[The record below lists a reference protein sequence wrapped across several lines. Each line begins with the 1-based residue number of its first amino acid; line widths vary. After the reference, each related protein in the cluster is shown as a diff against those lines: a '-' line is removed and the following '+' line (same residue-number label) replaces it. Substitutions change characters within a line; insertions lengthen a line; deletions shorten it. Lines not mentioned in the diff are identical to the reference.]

1 MHIADGAVSLPVAGA
16 AALGAGAIMI
26 YAIKG
31 TKSEEI
37 PQISLLTGAFFAFS
51 LISLPVGPTSV
62 HPLLG
67 GLLGII
73 LKRRAPI
80 AIFVG
85 LLLQALLFRHGGITT
100 LGVNLLLFSLPAL
113 LADKIFSALKRHSVF
128 AGAAIA
134 GGGAVAGGVFL
145 LVVLLLATD
154 PIYGSG
160 FLSVVNLL
168 VAGHAPLMVIEGLLT
183 GFAVSL
189 LHRTKPHV
197 LEGGQ

>member
-16 AALGAGAIMI
+16 AALGAGAIMVYSVI
-26 YAIKG
+26 G

-51 LISLPVGPTSV
+51 LVSLPVGPTSV

-67 GLLGII
+67 GLLGIM
-73 LKRRAPI
+73 LRRRAPI

-100 LGVNLLLFSLPAL
+100 LGVNLLLFALPAF
-113 LADKIFSALKRHSVF
+113 LAAKIFAALKRFSVF
-128 AGAAIA
+128 AGAALA
-134 GGGAVAGGVFL
+134 GGGAVAAGVIL
-145 LVVLLLATD
+145 LVLLLLLTN

-160 FLSVVNLL
+160 IFSVANLL
-168 VAGHAPLMVIEGLLT
+168 VAGHAPLMIIEGLLT
-183 GFAVSL
+183 GFAVKL
-189 LHRTKPHV
+189 LYRAKPHV
-197 LEGGQ
+197 LERGQ

>member
-1 MHIADGAVSLPVAGA
+1 MHIADGAVSLPVAGV
-16 AALGAGAIMI
+16 AALGAGAVLA

-37 PQISLLTGAFFAFS
+37 PQISLMTGAFFALS

-67 GLLGII
+67 GLLGIL

-80 AIFVG
+80 AIFAG

-100 LGVNLLLFSLPAL
+100 LGVNLLLLAIPAL
-113 LADKIFSALKRHSVF
+113 LAEKIFAAFKRFSVF
-128 AGAAIA
+128 SAAAVA
-134 GGGAVAGGVFL
+134 GGGAVAAA
-145 LVVLLLATD
+145 VLLLILLLLVTN

-160 FLSVVNLL
+160 FLSVVHLL
-168 VAGHAPLMVIEGLLT
+168 VLGHLPLVIIEGLLT

-189 LHRTKPHV
+189 LHRTKPHM
-197 LEGGQ
+197 LAEEH

>member
-1 MHIADGAVSLPVAGA
+1 MHIADGAVSLPVAGV
-16 AALGAGAIMI
+16 AALGAGAVLA

-37 PQISLLTGAFFAFS
+37 PQISLMTGAFFALS

-67 GLLGII
+67 GLLGIL

-80 AIFVG
+80 AIFAG

-100 LGVNLLLFSLPAL
+100 LGVNLMLFALPAL
-113 LADKIFSALKRHSVF
+113 LADKIFTGLKRLSVF
-128 AGAAIA
+128 TAAAVA
-134 GGGAVAGGVFL
+134 GGGAVAGGVLL
-145 LVVLLLATD
+145 LVLLLLATD
-154 PIYGSG
+154 PVYGSG

-168 VAGHAPLMVIEGLLT
+168 VLGHLPLMIIEGLLT

-189 LHRTKPHV
+189 LHRTRPHV
-197 LEGGQ
+197 LAGEH